1 MIAYCVSWLMLTCRR
16 NCVFMVEAASASI
29 ASLEAM
35 AVRLRRLEMKSNS
48 YLTAVAADAIECRKR
63 NFHSTAL
70 RLHSIEKRMLNVI
83 QLTQTIVTQA
93 DSAVL
98 KADSRAMKLIAAL
111 TLVFLPATGVASVFD
126 TPFFDNES
134 ASATAR
140 LIVAANFWIFWAVA
154 VPLTLCVGALCYAWY
169 YLPKLPEDHI
179 LWQYLAMT
187 RQHLVRLRVKR
198 PIPRRGTTMSHQG
211 QEMAVV

>member
-1 MIAYCVSWLMLTCRR
+1 MLTCHR
-16 NCVFMVEAASASI
+16 NCVFMVEAAAASI
-29 ASLEAM
+29 ATLDAM
-35 AVRLRRLEMKSNS
+35 AMRLRRLEKKSDS
-48 YLTAVAADAIECRKR
+48 YLTAAAADAVECRRR

-134 ASATAR
+134 SSATAR
-140 LIVAANFWIFWAVA
+140 LIVAANFWIFWAVS

-169 YLPKLPEDHI
+169 YLPKLPEDHL
-179 LWQYLAMT
+179 LWQYIATT
-187 RQHLVRLRVKR
+187 RQHLVRLRIKS
-198 PIPRRGTTMSHQG
+198 PISRRGTNMTQQG
-211 QEMAVV
+211 QEMGVV